1 MNTYFTPETIE
12 KVIEFHGH
20 QCPGLAI
27 GIRASELCL
36 TELGHNNDSSLVAI
50 CETDMCGVD
59 AIQFLTGCSVGK
71 GNLLFKDYGKMVF
84 TFFRREDGK
93 GVRALLNPEFL
104 GKSRDEMS
112 KLMKAASDGSATE
125 ADKKK
130 CKDIRSEVEIK
141 YLEADLDEMFIIGEP
156 QMAIPRPA
164 AILESLECESCGE
177 KIMESRSRRFAGQ
190 TLCIPCFSKVEQ
202 KI

>member
-1 MNTYFTPETIE
+1 MNTYFPAETLE
-12 KVIEFHGH
+12 RVIEFHGH
-20 QCPGLAI
+20 KCPGLAI

-36 TELGHNNDSSLVAI
+36 TKLGHNNDSPLVTV

-71 GNLLFKDYGKMVF
+71 GNLLLRDYGKMVF
-84 TFFRREDGK
+84 TFFRRKDGK

-104 GKSRDEMS
+104 GKSKAEMS
-112 KLMKAASDGSATE
+112 KLMKSISDGSATE
-125 ADKKK
+125 ADKKRSK
-130 CKDIRSEVEIK
+130 EIRSEVEAK
-141 YLEADLDEMFIIGEP
+141 YLKADLDEMFIISEP

-190 TLCIPCFSKVEQ
+190 TLCIPCFDKVEQ

>member
-1 MNTYFTPETIE
+1 MNTYFPPETLE
-12 KVIEFHGH
+12 RVIEFHGH

-36 TELGHNNDSSLVAI
+36 TKLGHNNDSPLVTV

-71 GNLLFKDYGKMVF
+71 GNLLLRDYGKMVF
-84 TFFRREDGK
+84 TFFRRKDGK
-93 GVRALLNPEFL
+93 GVRALLNHEFL
-104 GKSRDEMS
+104 EKSKAEMS
-112 KLMKAASDGSATE
+112 KLMKSISDGSATE
-125 ADKKK
+125 ADKKRSK
-130 CKDIRSEVEIK
+130 EIRSEVETK
-141 YLEADLDEMFIIGEP
+141 YLEADLDEMFIISEP

-190 TLCIPCFSKVEQ
+190 TLCIPCFDKVEQ